1 MIQGGAGTI
10 TTATASGNGALNSV
24 RHIKGGTSSGLRV
37 IAFLSSYTMCAIT
50 RYDGSNRGRILT
62 EHAASNILLGHHFG
76 RAKVHFG
83 FWLTDSAFSPGNI
96 LDWQVTCA
104 QSGNSAPNNVIV
116 DGINLP
122 CILNL
127 NEYF

>member
-1 MIQGGAGTI
+1 
-10 TTATASGNGALNSV
+10 
-24 RHIKGGTSSGLRV
+24 
-37 IAFLSSYTMCAIT
+37 MCAIT

-62 EHAASNILLGHHFG
+62 DDGASNIFLGHWNTLKG
-76 RAKVHFG
+76 KTYFG
-83 FWLTDSAFSPGNI
+83 FWLTDSTFSPGNI